1 MESQNLSRLKVAV
14 LLFGVFVTSFGVL
27 AFEVALT
34 RIFSIMLDYHY
45 TFLVVSLA
53 MFGLGLGGVIAQH
66 FSSKT
71 PLKNSF
77 SRLAIMA
84 VIFSLSTS
92 IFAFV
97 VVSFPNLGTAPQVFM
112 SFLPFLISGTLLA
125 TAYKVF
131 VSHSNMLHFADLVG
145 AAVGSLA
152 VVFLL
157 TWLGA
162 AIAVLLVS
170 IVTLL
175 SALFFALT
183 SRKKTVVAVASLAI
197 IGMALFAQY
206 SSSLNL
212 WNVQPAIDQ
221 EKELTSW
228 LSEPS
233 LDARIVDSRWSAFGQ
248 VELIASPELPHEKI
262 IFVDGGAG
270 TTLYHFNGD
279 FDSNETLVPDLRKS
293 TQYLPYTFVNKSNA
307 LIIGPGGGVD
317 VLTALM
323 GGVNHIY
330 AVEVN
335 PSIVE
340 IVKDYSAFSGG
351 IYTDYDN
358 VHVSID
364 EGRSFLK
371 RSDEKFDIIML
382 DIPVSKTAQGTFGY
396 ALAENYLF
404 TTDSFKDYLDHL
416 SDDGFLTIVAHNEA
430 EIYKLTSIAFKVL
443 GAQGLSNYQIMQRMA
458 VVGSDLTGHSHSSL
472 PIFIL
477 KKTAITTSQAELINA
492 KASEMELDVSFA
504 PLQGEIPADPVLKA
518 LYFDSLS
525 IDELVSQALFNMQ
538 APTDDSPFFYNFE
551 LGVPSELSLLLSGAI
566 MLSLGVSVFY
576 VLARRR
582 PEVLF
587 ANGNRKLLKS
597 KFSSFKWSCF
607 ASLGLG
613 FTLIEVALIQK
624 FILFLGQPTI
634 AIAASLFSL
643 LIAGGLGSFFSR
655 KWSNGRQYN
664 VFKVSLIVAIMVVV
678 YILAL
683 PSIFAA
689 TLSYSEPVRFL
700 ISFALILPLGFL
712 MGVPF
717 PTLLGYIKQESEND
731 AAWMWCINGGFSVLA
746 GILAL
751 VVAMFFG
758 FNAVLLMGALAYL
771 GLFFVGTFHERV
783 GRPRLD
789 GSILRSRSSVSTRK
803 TRKS

>member
-1 MESQNLSRLKVAV
+1 
-14 LLFGVFVTSFGVL
+14 
-27 AFEVALT
+27 
-34 RIFSIMLDYHY
+34 
-45 TFLVVSLA
+45 
-53 MFGLGLGGVIAQH
+53 
-66 FSSKT
+66 
-71 PLKNSF
+71 
-77 SRLAIMA
+77 
-84 VIFSLSTS
+84 
-92 IFAFV
+92 
-97 VVSFPNLGTAPQVFM
+97 
-112 SFLPFLISGTLLA
+112 
-125 TAYKVF
+125 
-131 VSHSNMLHFADLVG
+131 
-145 AAVGSLA
+145 
-152 VVFLL
+152 
-157 TWLGA
+157 
-162 AIAVLLVS
+162 
-170 IVTLL
+170 
-175 SALFFALT
+175 
-183 SRKKTVVAVASLAI
+183 
-197 IGMALFAQY
+197 
-206 SSSLNL
+206 
-212 WNVQPAIDQ
+212 
-221 EKELTSW
+221 
-228 LSEPS
+228 
-233 LDARIVDSRWSAFGQ
+233 
-248 VELIASPELPHEKI
+248 
-262 IFVDGGAG
+262 
-270 TTLYHFNGD
+270 
-279 FDSNETLVPDLRKS
+279 
-293 TQYLPYTFVNKSNA
+293 
-307 LIIGPGGGVD
+307 
-317 VLTALM
+317 
-323 GGVNHIY
+323 
-330 AVEVN
+330 
-335 PSIVE
+335 
-340 IVKDYSAFSGG
+340 
-351 IYTDYDN
+351 
-358 VHVSID
+358 
-364 EGRSFLK
+364 
-371 RSDEKFDIIML
+371 
-382 DIPVSKTAQGTFGY
+382 
-396 ALAENYLF
+396 
-404 TTDSFKDYLDHL
+404 
-416 SDDGFLTIVAHNEA
+416 
-430 EIYKLTSIAFKVL
+430 
-443 GAQGLSNYQIMQRMA
+443 
-458 VVGSDLTGHSHSSL
+458 
-472 PIFIL
+472 
-477 KKTAITTSQAELINA
+477 
-492 KASEMELDVSFA
+492 
-504 PLQGEIPADPVLKA
+504 
-518 LYFDSLS
+518 LS

-597 KFSSFKWSCF
+597 KFSSFKWYCF

-613 FTLIEVALIQK
+613 FMLIEVALIQK

-700 ISFALILPLGFL
+700 ISFALISPLGFL